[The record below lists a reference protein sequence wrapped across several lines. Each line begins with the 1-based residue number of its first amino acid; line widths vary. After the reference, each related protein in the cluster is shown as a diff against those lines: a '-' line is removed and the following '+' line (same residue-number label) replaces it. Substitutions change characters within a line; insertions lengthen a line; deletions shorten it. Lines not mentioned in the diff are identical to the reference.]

1 MLKRPKS
8 AVLLSLPYNF
18 QNKQEAVDIKLK
30 VKKSLLTFETEQSL
44 DMDLYQQD
52 RKMSC
57 RSYIDNG
64 PSLLNNSTHHYT
76 LIEPGRTMRSLQQ
89 SRAASAGHSRRVSK
103 EASKENYSLG
113 TGLENYQ
120 RLKPCKL
127 INQKSLQNLEDCL
140 DTARK

>member
-18 QNKQEAVDIKLK
+18 QNKQEAVDIKQK
-30 VKKSLLTFETEQSL
+30 VKKSLLTFETDESL
-44 DMDLYQQD
+44 DMDWYQEN

-64 PSLLNNSTHHYT
+64 PSLLNTSTNHYT
-76 LIEPGRTMRSLQQ
+76 VIEQGRTFRSMQQ
-89 SRAASAGHSRRVSK
+89 SRAISAGFTKRNT
-103 EASKENYSLG
+103 KENLSPS

-120 RLKPCKL
+120 RLKPCKV
-127 INQKSLQNLEDCL
+127 INIKTIQNLEDCL
-140 DTARK
+140 NNAKK